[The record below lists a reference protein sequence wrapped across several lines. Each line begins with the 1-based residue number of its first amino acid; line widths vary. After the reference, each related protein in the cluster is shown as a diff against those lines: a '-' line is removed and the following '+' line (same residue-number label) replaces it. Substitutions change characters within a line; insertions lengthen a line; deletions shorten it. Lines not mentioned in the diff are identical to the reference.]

1 MKPNKF
7 NVRTSILI
15 ITHMESLV
23 TATCTSL
30 LLIMPFLIELLLLA
44 VASPFISSA
53 FLLAKGTT
61 EGDGHEYTIDEYFER
76 KEKTLKGKKTLL
88 KAHIDRLDEYAV
100 LVRPDLL
107 VDDAAG
113 KEIERRIQSRMRP
126 IERRRT
132 M

>member
-1 MKPNKF
+1 
-7 NVRTSILI
+7 
-15 ITHMESLV
+15 
-23 TATCTSL
+23 
-30 LLIMPFLIELLLLA
+30 MPFLLEVLLLA
-44 VASPFISSA
+44 VASPIISSA
-53 FLLAKGTT
+53 FWLAKGTA

-76 KEKTLKGKKTLL
+76 QERKLKERRILL

-113 KEIERRIQSRMRP
+113 KEIERRTQSRMRP

-132 M
+132 T